1 MHHFLRGVQ
10 MRDYRKELQDFI
22 DGKKDDALT
31 LQELYDLL
39 DEADE
44 ALRRRG

>member
-1 MHHFLRGVQ
+1 

-31 LQELYDLL
+31 LP
-39 DEADE
+39 
-44 ALRRRG
+44 RNKRSS